1 MPPKVLKVVAVHL
14 SLKTLY
20 ISRGLVRNYRNIIN
34 QLSLNITFK
43 NEKKMVDF
51 RLLWDAGSSGNT
63 GVGCHEVPLSS
74 HLGTVNSAPSG
85 PPTQWSQTNQHV
97 GMWS

>member
-1 MPPKVLKVVAVHL
+1 MRPKVLKVVAVHL

-20 ISRGLVRNYRNIIN
+20 VSRALVRNYHNIVN

-51 RLLWDAGSSGNT
+51 RLLWDAGRAGKT

-74 HLGTVNSAPSG
+74 HLGTVDSAPGG
-85 PPTQWSQTNQHV
+85 PPTQ
-97 GMWS
+97 